1 MKSLWIKIAETSTAR
16 IYALIVG
23 VVCIFLTARIL
34 GPERQGILVATIAWV
49 KLFATFSSLSLG
61 HVAQYRIQM
70 RKSENW
76 LPAIF
81 GTLLFISIILSI
93 FAYIVAYWVFK
104 VSNGQFFKGIPSSI
118 LIVGFLML
126 PFLVWE
132 EYGSNLL
139 SAADRL
145 RTYNIGQFA
154 GRTVGLGAI
163 ILFLII
169 LNLGVSGAL
178 LGHVIGQIIVGLIGF
193 IALWKMIGGNLQV
206 NKVEVKNMLTGSA
219 KLHFN
224 TIGSFLLG
232 QATILMLN
240 HFSTKAEVGWY
251 QIAYQMV
258 LVMLIIPQSAALVLF
273 NKMAGAGPDR
283 LWPQQKRMMLQVL
296 GIMTLFSI
304 LAYFLAPVV
313 ILFFA
318 GHSFE
323 PSIKVFRLLLPVLL
337 GMSLAHLMTNQW
349 IGRGI
354 FVPTTILTF
363 VTAMANIIFNYFMIP
378 KYGMMGAV
386 WAALISYLGI
396 AVIVQL
402 YFTWWCEKRYRK
414 TKP

>member
-16 IYALIVG
+16 IYALAIG
-23 VVCIFLTARIL
+23 VISIFITARIL
-34 GPERQGILVATIAWV
+34 GPEGQGILAVTIVWV
-49 KLFATFSSLSLG
+49 RLFASFSSLSLG
-61 HVAQYRIQM
+61 HVVQYRIQV

-81 GTLLFISIILSI
+81 GTLLFLSIILSI
-93 FAYIVAYWVFK
+93 FAYMAAYWVFK

-118 LIVGFLML
+118 LIVGFFML

-154 GRTVGLGAI
+154 GRTVGLLAI
-163 ILFLII
+163 ILFLVI

-178 LGHVIGQIIVGLIGF
+178 LGHVIGQIVVGLIGF
-193 IALWKMIGGNLQV
+193 IALWKMISENLHV
-206 NKVEVKNMLTGSA
+206 DRVEIKNMLTGSV

-251 QIAYQMV
+251 QVAYQMI
-258 LVMLIIPQSAALVLF
+258 LVMLIIPQSTTLVLF
-273 NKMAGAGPDR
+273 NKMAELGPDR
-283 LWPQQKRMMLQVL
+283 LWPQQKRMMLQLL

-304 LAYFLAPVV
+304 IAYFLAPVI
-313 ILFFA
+313 ILSFA

-323 PSIKVFRLLLPVLL
+323 PSIKVFRLLLPVLI

-354 FVPTTILTF
+354 FFPTTILTF